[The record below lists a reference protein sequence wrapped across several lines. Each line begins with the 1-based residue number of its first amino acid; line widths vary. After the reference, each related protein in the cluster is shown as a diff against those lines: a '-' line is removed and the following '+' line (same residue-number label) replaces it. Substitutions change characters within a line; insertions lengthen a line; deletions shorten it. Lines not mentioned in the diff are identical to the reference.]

1 MGDGHGPW
9 RRSCESLNEGER
21 ELWAGQWQMQTYK
34 EIKSEKEPRLPEGRD
49 GSERRTGRQAAEVPE
64 TRKPEQSREL
74 AGGSH
79 GQLLDVAHGR
89 RNTKKPSSSELTGG
103 RGREI
108 PDKARGAAAQA
119 ERPSLIRRALSAAPA
134 QGLGDSGSPGLSHA
148 SGGQST
154 TP

>member
-1 MGDGHGPW
+1 M
-9 RRSCESLNEGER
+9 
-21 ELWAGQWQMQTYK
+21 
-34 EIKSEKEPRLPEGRD
+34 PEGRD
-49 GSERRTGRQAAEVPE
+49 GSERERGGRLRRF
-64 TRKPEQSREL
+64 RKPEQSREL

-89 RNTKKPSSSELTGG
+89 RNTKKPLSSELTGG

>member
-1 MGDGHGPW
+1 MAVKRERGGRL
-9 RRSCESLNEGER
+9 RRF
-21 ELWAGQWQMQTYK
+21 
-34 EIKSEKEPRLPEGRD
+34 
-49 GSERRTGRQAAEVPE
+49 
-64 TRKPEQSREL
+64 RKPGNPSRAALL

-89 RNTKKPSSSELTGG
+89 RNTKKPSSSELADLTWWSELTGG

-108 PDKARGAAAQA
+108 PDKARGAAAQG

>member
-34 EIKSEKEPRLPEGRD
+34 EIRSEKEPRLPEGRD
-49 GSERRTGRQAAEVPE
+49 GSERRKGRQAAEVPE

-108 PDKARGAAAQA
+108 PDKAPGGGCTGRAALAHQEGALCSTCA
-119 ERPSLIRRALSAAPA
+119 R
-134 QGLGDSGSPGLSHA
+134 LGASGSPGLSHA

>member
-1 MGDGHGPW
+1 MAVKRERGGRL
-9 RRSCESLNEGER
+9 RRF
-21 ELWAGQWQMQTYK
+21 
-34 EIKSEKEPRLPEGRD
+34 
-49 GSERRTGRQAAEVPE
+49 
-64 TRKPEQSREL
+64 RKPEQSREL
-74 AGGSH
+74 AGRSH
-79 GQLLDVAHGR
+79 GQLLDVARGR
-89 RNTKKPSSSELTGG
+89 RNTKKPSSSELADLTWWSELTGG

-108 PDKARGAAAQA
+108 PDKAWGAAAQG

>member
-34 EIKSEKEPRLPEGRD
+34 EIRSEKEPRLPEGRD
-49 GSERRTGRQAAEVPE
+49 GGETRKGRQAAEVPE

-89 RNTKKPSSSELTGG
+89 YNTKKPSSSELADLTWWSELTGG
-103 RGREI
+103 REDGRYQI
-108 PDKARGAAAQA
+108 KPGGRLHRQSGPRSSGGRSLQHLRKAWGTRGA
-119 ERPSLIRRALSAAPA
+119 
-134 QGLGDSGSPGLSHA
+134 PG
-148 SGGQST
+148 
-154 TP
+154 

>member
-1 MGDGHGPW
+1 MAVKRERGGRL
-9 RRSCESLNEGER
+9 RRF
-21 ELWAGQWQMQTYK
+21 
-34 EIKSEKEPRLPEGRD
+34 
-49 GSERRTGRQAAEVPE
+49 
-64 TRKPEQSREL
+64 RKPEQSREL

-79 GQLLDVAHGR
+79 GQLLDVARGR

>member
-1 MGDGHGPW
+1 M
-9 RRSCESLNEGER
+9 
-21 ELWAGQWQMQTYK
+21 
-34 EIKSEKEPRLPEGRD
+34 PEGRD
-49 GSERRTGRQAAEVPE
+49 GGETRKGRQAAEVPE

-108 PDKARGAAAQA
+108 PDKARGGGCTGRAALAPQ
-119 ERPSLIRRALSAAPA
+119 EGALCSTCARLG
-134 QGLGDSGSPGLSHA
+134 GLGEPGLSHA